1 MTNKPILTKLDKRHY
16 VTRSNTLIS
25 AHHKLSLL
33 ELKVVYA
40 IISVINI
47 TDTDIKP
54 CKMNVSSL
62 AEFCNIGATDYW
74 TTIKD
79 ITKSLLS
86 KVLVINLDKDRVL
99 QTHFVQ
105 SAEYISKDG
114 TVEFMLDKKLKPYVI
129 ELKNQF
135 TSIKVSELMSFRSI
149 YAARL
154 YELLYSYKKIGKRE
168 FTIEEFKESL
178 DIRGKSYESFGNIN
192 KRVITPSIEEINR
205 STPCTI
211 TVKFI
216 KMGRSVNSISFTI
229 KEKDEEEK
237 NTSEYNNTKE
247 IVYKSLAKV
256 GLEEYSEE
264 YLRLY
269 SVERIIK
276 NVDKTIK
283 NKKVEN
289 KTAYATTAIKKDFAQ
304 VDAIRLFEDKSKEE
318 ELQRKK
324 QMIELVEATKKLQE
338 DIIDNQEI
346 IDVDNIQDPKLK
358 AIAKKHFKKI

>member
-1 MTNKPILTKLDKRHY
+1 MSDKANITKLDKRHY

-54 CKMNVSSL
+54 CKMNVSAL

-86 KVLVINLDKDRVL
+86 KVLVINLDQDRVL

-129 ELKNQF
+129 ALKNQF
-135 TSIKVSELMSFRSI
+135 TSIKVSELMSFKSI

-154 YELLYSYKKIGKRE
+154 YELLYSYKRIGKRE
-168 FTIEEFKESL
+168 FTIDEFRDSL
-178 DIRGKSYESFGNIN
+178 DIRGKSYDAFGNIN
-192 KRVITPSIEEINR
+192 KRVITPSVEEINKN
-205 STPCTI
+205 TPCTVE
-211 TVKFI
+211 VKFI
-216 KMGRSVNSISFTI
+216 KSGKSVSSIQFKI
-229 KEKDEEEK
+229 KEKSEEEK
-237 NTSEYNNTKE
+237 DNSEHNNKKE
-247 IVYKSLAKV
+247 VVFKVLSRV
-256 GLEEYSEE
+256 GLENYTDEYMN
-264 YLRLY
+264 LY

-276 NVDKTIK
+276 NVEKTIK
-283 NKKVEN
+283 NKRVEN
-289 KTAYATTAIKKDFAQ
+289 KIAYATTAIKKDFAE
-304 VDAIRLFEDKSKEE
+304 VDAIKLFEDKSKEE
-318 ELQRKK
+318 ELKRKK
-324 QMIELVEATKKLQE
+324 QILELAEATKKLQE
-338 DIIDNQEI
+338 NIIEEKQEHV
-346 IDVDNIQDPKLK
+346 DVENIQDPLLK
-358 AIAKKHFKKI
+358 KFAKKHLK